1 MLSFARRYRRSEDL
15 GELGSIERFGSSA
28 RGRPEPL
35 ISAAENE
42 EMIGCGPNEKD
53 DPIETRLRELAV
65 DGRRGICGTTKA
77 PAGGG
82 VEVMLQSI
90 LLRLRKG
97 SGKPS
102 AR

>member
-1 MLSFARRYRRSEDL
+1 M
-15 GELGSIERFGSSA
+15 ERFGSSA
-28 RGRPEPL
+28 RGRLCVEPL

-53 DPIETRLRELAV
+53 DPIETRLRVFVV

-82 VEVMLQSI
+82 VEVILQSI
-90 LLRLRKG
+90 SLRRALASSSLKIGLRK
-97 SGKPS
+97 K
-102 AR
+102 